1 MCVIEQPRQ
10 EWSSLTD
17 ALRLPQYQS
26 LDIDCVAVGISSL
39 NVAAV
44 QIQKILFFEGEI
56 HEDPQTLQSHCAS
69 LIAVWSAVRA
79 PSMLDLGECTCVGR
93 RILFGEPKAGRRFSV
108 HAHPRD
114 NGQALF
120 AVFSSTT
127 RWDNTESVKAL
138 ALDLTERARV
148 VVDRVGAMPEAAD
161 TSEDPAKGLDWYLF
175 TAREIEIL
183 KLVAA
188 GLTNKQIARELGS
201 SPNTVRNQIHAVFR
215 KTGVSNR
222 TELALRAAV
231 TSA

>member
-1 MCVIEQPRQ
+1 MER
-10 EWSSLTD
+10 EREDWSELT
-17 ALRLPQYQS
+17 AVLRLPHYQG
-26 LDIDCVAVGISSL
+26 LDVDCVAVGLSSL
-39 NVAAV
+39 DVAAV
-44 QIQKILFFEGEI
+44 QIQKILFLEGEI

-108 HAHPRD
+108 HAHPLG

-127 RWDNTESVKAL
+127 RWDSAESVKAL
-138 ALDLTERARV
+138 ALDLTERAREV
-148 VVDRVGAMPEAAD
+148 VERVGTGPFPALPDEA
-161 TSEDPAKGLDWYLF
+161 AKGLDWYLF

-188 GLTNKQIARELGS
+188 GLSNKQIARELGS

-222 TELALRAAV
+222 TELALRAAI
-231 TSA
+231 A